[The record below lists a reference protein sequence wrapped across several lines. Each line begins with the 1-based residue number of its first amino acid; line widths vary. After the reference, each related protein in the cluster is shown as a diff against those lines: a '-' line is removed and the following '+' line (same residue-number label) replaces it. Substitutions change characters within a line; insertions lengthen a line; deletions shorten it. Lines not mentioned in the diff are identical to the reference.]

1 MKEAFF
7 FIILS
12 ANDWKKVR
20 DNSLHNSRL
29 EALRANKFKIIYS
42 TIIRFVTDQHILSTQ
57 ANIAITFPNS
67 VRKELMFL
75 LTKPLYK

>member
-1 MKEAFF
+1 MKEGFF

-20 DNSLHNSRL
+20 DNSLHNSQL
-29 EALRANKFKIIYS
+29 ETCRASEFGIIYS

-57 ANIAITFPNS
+57 VNIAITFPDN
-67 VRKELMFL
+67 VRKELMSL
-75 LTKPLYK
+75 LKKPL